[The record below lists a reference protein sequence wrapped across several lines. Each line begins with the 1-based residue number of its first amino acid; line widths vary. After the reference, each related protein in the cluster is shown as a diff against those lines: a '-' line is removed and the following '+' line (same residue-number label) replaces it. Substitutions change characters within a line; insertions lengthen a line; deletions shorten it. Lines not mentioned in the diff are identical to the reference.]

1 MKNNHKPLRIAHQE
15 KALFSAISGVIM
27 LEANRT
33 LVAFLG
39 LPHDASLIMLG
50 IGLLGYAV
58 WLQWNARR
66 ERIKIADAWIAVL
79 LDVGDRE
86 LCALIRGKIQRR
98 RQMGGCASGG

>member
-1 MKNNHKPLRIAHQE
+1 MEKQRSASVNQQMKDKQKPLRIALQE
-15 KALFSAISGVIM
+15 NALFSAISGVII
-27 LEANRT
+27 LAANRT

-50 IGLLGYAV
+50 IGLLGYAA

-86 LCALIRGKIQRR
+86 LCALIRGKI
-98 RQMGGCASGG
+98 